1 MKGVTDIF
9 ISKEK
14 LAVFWFLVACACLVG
29 MAWHLYE
36 SALSSRGNMLY
47 VPVEKSFVYLD
58 RSLDQ
63 QELNELVDFHARL
76 ALETF
81 LNRGPKGCLTPQR
94 IQDLFIDK
102 GLEQAL
108 QDEQDLLYDA
118 EKFKIHQL
126 MEVGEVQL
134 QHFPDGTARTI
145 VNGQLI
151 RVSRD
156 PLTKETLTYPL
167 QVVADMKWVRNP
179 SLRDSRRFPYV
190 CNEVVY
196 DLKPFAS
203 TAPEEDTQEPKR

>member
-14 LAVFWFLVACACLVG
+14 LAVFWFMVACGCLAG
-29 MAWHLYE
+29 MAWYLYDA
-36 SALSSRGNMLY
+36 ALTSRGNMLY

-58 RSLDQ
+58 RTLDQ
-63 QELNELVDFHARL
+63 QELNQLVDFHARL
-76 ALETF
+76 ATETF
-81 LNRGPKGCLTPQR
+81 LNRGPKGFLTPER
-94 IQDLFIDK
+94 IQYLFVDK

-108 QDEQDLLYDA
+108 QDERDTLFDA
-118 EKFKIHQL
+118 DKFKIHQL

-156 PLTKETLTYPL
+156 PITKETLTYPL
-167 QVVADMKWVRNP
+167 QVVADMTWVRNP

-190 CNEVVY
+190 CNEVAY
-196 DLKPFAS
+196 DLKVFAS
-203 TAPEEDTQEPKR
+203 AASEEDTKEPNR